1 MLFRSNVDTV
11 TSASPYIFNV
21 SLRSVFGMCGV
32 HADGDKASGFK
43 SMVVAQFTGIG
54 LQKDKNAFVKYD
66 ESSGEYK
73 DTAFAGNENI
83 NSDSL
88 AVFKPSYRNYHI
100 KASNNAFIQNVSIFA
115 IGYAEHFSAES
126 GGDMSI
132 TNSNSN
138 FGAKSLVASG
148 FRKEAFSRD
157 DVGYLTHI
165 IPPRQLESTTNSVE
179 FNSIDVLRTVGI
191 ASNTRLYLYNQTNP
205 DIKPDNVIEG
215 YRIGAKVNDNLNV
228 LISQSGISTQYS
240 ARIIMPNT
248 GITTNQITGEKVYT
262 VGRSSGINSITA
274 NTITLTENHSFI
286 NGESIRIISETGSL
300 PDGLENN
307 VIYYA
312 ITSGVSANQIKVAQT
327 LDKATSL
334 EATSFKIGRAH
345 V

>member
-1 MLFRSNVDTV
+1 MLFRS
-11 TSASPYIFNV
+11 
-21 SLRSVFGMCGV
+21 
-32 HADGDKASGFK
+32 
-43 SMVVAQFTGIG
+43 GIG

-148 FRKEAFSRD
+148 FRKEAFPRD

-165 IPPRQLESTTNSVE
+165 IPPRQLESTPNSVE

-205 DIKPDNVIEG
+205 DIDRKST
-215 YRIGAKVNDNLNV
+215 RLNSSHEW
-228 LISQSGISTQYS
+228 ISRMPSS
-240 ARIIMPNT
+240 A
-248 GITTNQITGEKVYT
+248 
-262 VGRSSGINSITA
+262 
-274 NTITLTENHSFI
+274 
-286 NGESIRIISETGSL
+286 
-300 PDGLENN
+300 
-307 VIYYA
+307 
-312 ITSGVSANQIKVAQT
+312 
-327 LDKATSL
+327 
-334 EATSFKIGRAH
+334 
-345 V
+345 